1 MTLPNYLLPAKNKIN
16 FTSGIINSTT
26 LNDKIVLAF
35 CMNPTISFRV
45 VEDDYFGSAF
55 LPQSSLTRQTLK
67 MLILQKAAAV
77 EEEINISVRNT
88 IQAIVADGGKDVSK
102 NKLMAVGLANGKQ
115 VKLLDIVNTHLV
127 EMNEDF
133 FADLFDGIVS
143 KLHTQNCFV
152 ASLIVD
158 NEASQNAGIRSSAK
172 ASKLVHFRCGAQTLE
187 LLVDALSNHYVG
199 LEESINTAKSVATV
213 INNCKVLLKNFRE
226 VQAISNPKKPC
237 LSLLVIGNT
246 RKWNRLFT
254 FRGLQKVKCFI
265 ELVRMKEEL
274 PPIPAIDWQL
284 VEKARNIL

>member
-1 MTLPNYLLPAKNKIN
+1 
-16 FTSGIINSTT
+16 
-26 LNDKIVLAF
+26 
-35 CMNPTISFRV
+35 
-45 VEDDYFGSAF
+45 
-55 LPQSSLTRQTLK
+55 
-67 MLILQKAAAV
+67 
-77 EEEINISVRNT
+77 
-88 IQAIVADGGKDVSK
+88 
-102 NKLMAVGLANGKQ
+102 
-115 VKLLDIVNTHLV
+115 
-127 EMNEDF
+127 MNEDF

-246 RKWNRLFT
+246 RKWNTGYLLLERL
-254 FRGLQKVKCFI
+254 LKVNNRCSIFLCFQ
-265 ELVRMKEEL
+265 L
-274 PPIPAIDWQL
+274 PTSL
-284 VEKARNIL
+284 NKV